1 MNRRV
6 AVRAIIIDNGKLLAV
21 RLKPYGGTG
30 AGIASD
36 QWCTVGGG
44 VDAGEPLIPAL
55 EREVLEET
63 GIMPKVGNLL
73 FVQQFLHKE
82 TEQME
87 FFFHVSNTEDFKN
100 IDLAKTSHGV
110 EEIAEIDFIATA
122 ESKLLPKFLTHI
134 DFNNFNT
141 TIPTQ
146 FFNYITKE
154 K

>member
-30 AGIASD
+30 ASIASD

-73 FVQQFLHKE
+73 FVQQFMYKE

-87 FFFHVSNTEDFKN
+87 FFFHVTNTGDFKN
-100 IDLAKTSHGV
+100 IDLSKSTHGL
-110 EEIAEIDFIATA
+110 EEIEEINFISTQG
-122 ESKLLPKFLTHI
+122 STLLPKFLTQI
-134 DFNNFNT
+134 DFGT
-141 TIPTQ
+141 YDVKAPTQ
-146 FFNYITKE
+146 FFNYLTKE
-154 K
+154 